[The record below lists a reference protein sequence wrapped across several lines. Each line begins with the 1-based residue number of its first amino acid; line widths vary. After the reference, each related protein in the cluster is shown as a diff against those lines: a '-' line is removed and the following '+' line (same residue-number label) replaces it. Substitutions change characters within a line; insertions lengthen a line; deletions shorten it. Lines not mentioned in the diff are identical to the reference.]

1 MRALPPALPHA
12 PSQQHTGSSAVAK
25 AQWSDIE
32 ALVKDWFDQGM
43 QPERGEMIELA
54 YEKDAH
60 DDVIDAL
67 DTLNGKPVPSLDS
80 LKQQLTDNGVLA

>member
-1 MRALPPALPHA
+1 M
-12 PSQQHTGSSAVAK
+12 AK

-67 DTLNGKPVPSLDS
+67 DTLNGKPVPSLDV